1 LSALEGT
8 LVIDISQ
15 LLPGSLCSQILA
27 DLGAKVIKV
36 EGLGGDGFRHS
47 TVKAGESGSFF
58 QVLNRNKLGM
68 CLDLKKTRGRGV
80 LLEMVPK
87 ADVFIESCRPGALD
101 KLGLGYRDLEKINPR
116 LVYCSLT
123 GFGQDGPY
131 RDRVAHD
138 INLAALAGILHLLGD
153 GAGRPPI
160 PSVQIGG
167 AGGGSLMA
175 AVGILAALLGR
186 ARTGKGQYLDVAILD
201 GLTPFMA
208 LSMSEHLA
216 GAKTA
221 PGGNR
226 LNGGYASYNIYMA
239 KDGRYLAVG
248 CLEESS
254 WREFCKALGRED
266 LFGDLTA
273 PLERQAEIKKDL
285 EALFLEKPRAAWI
298 ELFERFKTCVS
309 PVNDLE
315 EALRDPQIRARG
327 LWFTAEHPRDG
338 KVPQQAF
345 PIKYDTGRPG
355 WRGHPPSLGEH
366 TDEILKEFGFDDS
379 RIKLLR
385 EKGIIS

>member
-1 LSALEGT
+1 MSALEGT

-80 LLEMVPK
+80 LLDMVPK

-138 INLAALAGILHLLGD
+138 INFSALAGILHLLGD
-153 GAGRPPI
+153 GTGRPPI

-221 PGGNR
+221 PGETGSTAATLPITSTWQR
-226 LNGGYASYNIYMA
+226 TGATWPWAASR
-239 KDGRYLAVG
+239 K
-248 CLEESS
+248 
-254 WREFCKALGRED
+254 
-266 LFGDLTA
+266 
-273 PLERQAEIKKDL
+273 
-285 EALFLEKPRAAWI
+285 
-298 ELFERFKTCVS
+298 
-309 PVNDLE
+309 
-315 EALRDPQIRARG
+315 ARG
-327 LWFTAEHPRDG
+327 GSSARPWGARTCSATSPPPWRDRR
-338 KVPQQAF
+338 K
-345 PIKYDTGRPG
+345 
-355 WRGHPPSLGEH
+355 
-366 TDEILKEFGFDDS
+366 
-379 RIKLLR
+379 
-385 EKGIIS
+385 